1 MNRVSIETVKY
12 RSIRKGRYYF
22 SPSTLKFFNSK
33 PGPAFQTD
41 DGSIVAFVDTICEDP
56 GRTPEIFKVRVM
68 DWDTGRVRPGG
79 MNYPTPKEAIAGAE
93 TIIRSYEVELPRLE

>member
-68 DWDTGRVRPGG
+68 DWDSGSVRPGSAE
-79 MNYPTPKEAIAGAE
+79 YPTGPMAVEGAKD
-93 TIIRSYEVELPRLE
+93 IIRSYNDAVQGA